1 MSLKILTAKEFESQ
15 IKRMIIDKHPITM
28 IDAIVLYCQEKN
40 LEIETAAKLITPR
53 MKVAIE
59 GEAIKAKLIKTGKA
73 RLPID

>member
-1 MSLKILTAKEFESQ
+1 MSLNILTAKEFESQ
-15 IKRMIIDKHPITM
+15 IKRIIVDKHPITM

-53 MKVAIE
+53 MKCTIE
-59 GEAIKAKLIKTGKA
+59 GEAIKSRMIKTGKA